1 MRKFTKNKNAMTA
14 CLCLA
19 LSQLAY
25 NTFYYGVQGSLERT
39 GYNFGLSMLLIGVH
53 EFIAYLTAS
62 YFIKKIKRKTGLI
75 IAIFITSLIGL
86 TFLLDFVKDNQVVQ
100 SIVIS
105 VTRVS
110 CVYCYSLLSIMET

>member
-1 MRKFTKNKNAMTA
+1 MKKLMRSKTAMTA

-39 GYNFGLSMLLIGVH
+39 GYNFGFSMLLIGVH

-62 YFIKKIKRKTGLI
+62 YFIRKIKRKRGLI
-75 IAIFITSLIGL
+75 IAIFVTSLIGL
-86 TFLLDFVKDNQVVQ
+86 TFLLDFVKNN
-100 SIVIS
+100 
-105 VTRVS
+105 
-110 CVYCYSLLSIMET
+110 